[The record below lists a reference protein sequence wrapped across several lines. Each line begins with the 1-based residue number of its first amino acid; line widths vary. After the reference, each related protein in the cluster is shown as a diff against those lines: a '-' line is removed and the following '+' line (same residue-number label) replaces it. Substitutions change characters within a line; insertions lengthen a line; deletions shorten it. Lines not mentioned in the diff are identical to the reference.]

1 MNNICTNS
9 KGRPE
14 DLRAVACTYLT
25 IIKII
30 NNLNV
35 LFKKYYCIRTDGP
48 THTHTRIDINF
59 LKIYII
65 ILQFLNFK
73 NLYFL
78 K

>member
-9 KGRPE
+9 KGRPVA
-14 DLRAVACTYLT
+14 LRAVACTYLT

-48 THTHTRIDINF
+48 THTHTHTHTDRH
-59 LKIYII
+59 
-65 ILQFLNFK
+65 
-73 NLYFL
+73 
-78 K
+78 

>member
-48 THTHTRIDINF
+48 THTHTHTDRH
-59 LKIYII
+59 
-65 ILQFLNFK
+65 
-73 NLYFL
+73 
-78 K
+78 